1 MATFRYLEPHEYHAA
16 ESKSGEVNVTGDPV
30 TTVTI
35 VDADDVED
43 TQRVKLFGITL
54 QALDDQGTTVKIE
67 DTDQNEI
74 RAFVFSEGTR
84 DISFDIP
91 LELVTPGAG
100 LQLNLSAANPI
111 HWPASYH
118 VA

>member
-1 MATFRYLEPHEYHAA
+1 MSYRYLKEHEYHAA
-16 ESKSGEVNVTGDPV
+16 ESKSGDVNVTGDPV

-35 VDADDVED
+35 VDAAGVGD

-54 QALDDQGTTVKIE
+54 QALDDQVTTVTIE
-67 DTDQNEI
+67 DTDQKQIREFVLNESL
-74 RAFVFSEGTR
+74 RNV
-84 DISFDIP
+84 SFDIP

-100 LQLNLSAANPI
+100 LQLALSAANQI
-111 HWPASYH
+111 HWSASYH